1 MRRLLIL
8 IAVIAIPLSLIAGP
22 VVQAASAHVSSPADA
37 KASQKTV
44 IVPATQ
50 PWTDTG
56 ISLPVGTVSFKASG
70 TINVQSGNP
79 AFNNTPA
86 GQGPADPGCIG
97 NSDTPWGDDWTAEG
111 LPCWSLIG
119 RLGNGS
125 PFEIGD
131 GGTFR
136 VLRPGVLYLGVND
149 QADAFGDNSGSWTVQ
164 ISWTP
169 AGQQSLQLNVPF
181 DTELGSVPGYPG
193 SGKNNCG
200 PASVTMAIQFYG
212 GSTTVAA
219 SAIAIRGT
227 NNGKNGVTDFK
238 PGDTTGDNTVTWL
251 AKFGLTEKNVTT
263 LSGIRT
269 ELAAG
274 HPVIILVS
282 NYAYRYDTPPPY
294 SSNDGGWFTTGH
306 IVVVTGINSANVII
320 NDPLRL
326 SSNYAIP
333 LATFESAASTAQPDG
348 INGPTTGSTW
358 YAASILRG

>member
-1 MRRLLIL
+1 MMRRLLIL

-164 ISWTP
+164 ATWTSP
-169 AGQQSLQLNVPF
+169 PSTYTGYACMVDAPRGAEIGEGFGPFGHVGWAFQLPDGTWEFGANEGPLHKGQPIDLSGSRTWYKTGTYDYMDAIFKNALGSLKAGQHYYHNAGFYTDIACKDVTTNTAKVMAAENLVKKQQDEKYVLVLEDCLTDAVAVLN
-181 DTELGSVPGYPG
+181 
-193 SGKNNCG
+193 
-200 PASVTMAIQFYG
+200 AYG
-212 GSTTVAA
+212 VGGLPNQYLEPQPNVYYTDLVAA
-219 SAIAIRGT
+219 HG
-227 NNGKNGVTDFK
+227 F
-238 PGDTTGDNTVTWL
+238 
-251 AKFGLTEKNVTT
+251 
-263 LSGIRT
+263 
-269 ELAAG
+269 
-274 HPVIILVS
+274 
-282 NYAYRYDTPPPY
+282 TP
-294 SSNDGGWFTTGH
+294 S
-306 IVVVTGINSANVII
+306 
-320 NDPLRL
+320 PL
-326 SSNYAIP
+326 
-333 LATFESAASTAQPDG
+333 
-348 INGPTTGSTW
+348 
-358 YAASILRG
+358 